1 MLGTDK
7 DAFICDMAETYHIY
21 DYKAV
26 PVQLLSTLANGL
38 RDSSRIKCKMSEM
51 PIALETFLLSAI
63 YDKVSWLQWA
73 KTKDAEK
80 GRNMPESITA
90 KLMNTKQESQIESF
104 ENGEEFMKAWHKLTG
119 EKDG

>member
-63 YDKVSWLQWA
+63 YDKVSWLQWS

-90 KLMNTKQESQIESF
+90 KLMNTKRESQVEAF
-104 ENGEEFMKAWHKLTG
+104 ENGEEFMKAWHRLTG